1 MKSDR
6 LNACVDKPKWKFRAV
21 RKFGA
26 ALGHRCKISCPV
38 HCNPPVQS
46 FYWLDRSGTNMS
58 ASSTST
64 YSVLSS
70 GNAST
75 LTLMSVRQAD
85 YGNFTCVASNAIGN
99 SSFRLALLPPGKSYL
114 LYRVHVRVL
123 ARCWN
128 KTEMSVE
135 SAIGIFLSNLKFPR
149 VSVLDLS
156 TRTRRT
162 DRQSDGRHRSVTRP
176 LSWLSHIELRLSF
189 FKRL

>member
-6 LNACVDKPKWKFRAV
+6 LNACVDKPRWQLRAV

-26 ALGHRCKISCPV
+26 ALGHRCQISCLV

-46 FYWLDRSGTNMS
+46 FHWLDRSGTNMS

-128 KTEMSVE
+128 KTEMSVK
-135 SAIGIFLSNLKFPR
+135 SAIGMLLSNLKFPR
-149 VSVLDLS
+149 ASVRSGLMHPIATDWQ
-156 TRTRRT
+156 TERRT
-162 DRQSDGRHRSVTRP
+162 APFRNAAALVTFTY
-176 LSWLSHIELRLSF
+176 WIASF
-189 FKRL
+189 FF